1 MGAEEVKCFL
11 TWLAVERH
19 VAVNTQKVALNAL
32 VFMYHKVLKIE
43 LGELGFKLAQ
53 KQQRLPIVLTPE
65 EVLKILNQLEGRNRV
80 IIEMLYGSGLRVSEC
95 LGLRV
100 QDICLFSR
108 HLSYALIR

>member
-1 MGAEEVKCFL
+1 MGVEEVKRFL
-11 TWLAVERH
+11 TWLAVDRH
-19 VAVNTQKVALNAL
+19 VAVNTQKVALNAF
-32 VFMYHKVLKIE
+32 VFMYHKVFKIE

-65 EVLKILNQLEGRNRV
+65 EVLKILNQLEGRNKV

-108 HLSYALIR
+108 HLSYALIH